1 MMMKGLYYKY
11 GNQNNNVLILNSI
24 TYNVK
29 K

>member
-11 GNQNNNVLILNSI
+11 GNQNNNVLILNFI